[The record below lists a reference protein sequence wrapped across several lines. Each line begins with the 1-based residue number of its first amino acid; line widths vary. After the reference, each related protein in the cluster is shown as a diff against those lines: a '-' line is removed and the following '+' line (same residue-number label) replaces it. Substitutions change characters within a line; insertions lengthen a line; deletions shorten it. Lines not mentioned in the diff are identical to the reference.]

1 MLRKYLCFKN
11 ITRILFVIL
20 ILVILVETQAQI
32 NPYKILGLQRNANEK
47 QIRNAYRKLA
57 KGKSRVYHAK
67 KKTYSNLLT
76 FN

>member
-20 ILVILVETQAQI
+20 IIVILVETQAQI

-57 KGKSRVYHAK
+57 KGKSRVFQAK
-67 KKTYSNLLT
+67 KKNFNLLT